1 MTLCDGRLFH
11 HYTYLNKVLVEAFI
25 QRFQETWADTTL
37 AIWKTHRNEFLDLM
51 IFLLEG
57 CTVFDQGI
65 FGQKQLQRG
74 KRLSRKGRRVWS
86 SPWILMN
93 TYEYLVTYLACDLYS
108 HTTDMLIRIIH
119 IAHYAMLY
127 ELKEVNITH
136 LKDLESMEGQH
147 DTRWIGSPGFLS
159 IRKGL
164 LLPFIPY
171 LVFFILKSTGVS
183 CM

>member
-1 MTLCDGRLFH
+1 
-11 HYTYLNKVLVEAFI
+11 
-25 QRFQETWADTTL
+25 
-37 AIWKTHRNEFLDLM
+37 
-51 IFLLEG
+51 
-57 CTVFDQGI
+57 
-65 FGQKQLQRG
+65 
-74 KRLSRKGRRVWS
+74 
-86 SPWILMN
+86 MN